1 MLKFL
6 LKLAIVS
13 VFAWG
18 CTSKDI
24 DPSDAQGSFA
34 YAREPFD
41 DGLHEIALTKLGEFK
56 SRFPY
61 SKFAVEAELLMAD
74 SQFELGRYTEAAF
87 AYKQFAKLH
96 PKHPK
101 VDYALYRVGQSYWE
115 DAPEE
120 IDREQEY
127 TQKALAEW
135 EKLVSTRPDSSYAKK
150 AREKITIG
158 KKRVAASHLFV
169 VNYYCKRKIWHAC
182 AYRAMQLADT
192 AADYP
197 EIRLKALDQA
207 VGSLE
212 RLAKEKSSRPESDTN
227 LYFKQMNSEELQAK
241 ATNLRKLIA
250 DYRVSL
256 QEG

>member
-1 MLKFL
+1 MFL
-6 LKLAIVS
+6 HS
-13 VFAWG
+13 VARLR
-18 CTSKDI
+18 I
-24 DPSDAQGSFA
+24 LILNDAAGSFA
-34 YAREPFD
+34 LARESFD
-41 DGLHEIALTKLGEFK
+41 DGLHEMALTKLGEFK

-87 AYKQFAKLH
+87 GYKQFAKLH

-101 VDYALYRVGQSYWE
+101 VDYALFRVGQSYWQ

-135 EKLVSTRPDSSYAKK
+135 DKLVSTLPGSTYAKK
-150 AREKITIG
+150 AQENIKIG
-158 KKRVAASHLFV
+158 KRRVADSHLFV

-182 AYRAMQLADT
+182 AYRAMQLADS

-197 EIRLKALDQA
+197 EVRLNALDQA
-207 VGSLE
+207 VNSLE
-212 RLAKEKSSRPESDTN
+212 RLAKIKSADPDSDAN
-227 LYFKQMNSEELQAK
+227 LYFKQMNAKELQAK
-241 ATNLRKLIA
+241 AANLRKLIA